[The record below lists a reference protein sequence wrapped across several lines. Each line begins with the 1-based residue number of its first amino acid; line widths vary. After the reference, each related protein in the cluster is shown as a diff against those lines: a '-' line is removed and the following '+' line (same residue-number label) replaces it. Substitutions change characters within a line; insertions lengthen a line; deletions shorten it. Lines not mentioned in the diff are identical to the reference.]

1 MGNCTPGRTFDDA
14 VDNSRQ
20 SPDAARQARHLGR
33 FEVREDGTL
42 VGVEGERSL
51 KDGERPKVV
60 TFKETDKAATK
71 LESVIRGIITRRRS
85 QALIPRSVVVDSP
98 VALLLLACAILMDLA
113 ESPLFPHN
121 VPTVLR
127 HHVQTGICLLL
138 GITMAWPALQRC
150 LQATYFSLTK
160 YCAVVL
166 ACLVL
171 FLNGFVTQMPAVG
184 RVVPCV
190 TIAFLVAVSLE
201 RLKMPWGFT
210 TWYPAIAAACAISFI
225 LTFLYEWL
233 EVLCAVFEE
242 PEAPVVEEQRG
253 HGELLK
259 AALTSFGGGLFLWFY
274 RLPLAIFGAKVAK
287 IVKFLDQLSSVSRAG
302 TGVVSVAAAPVRVV
316 SAPLRLLGAPRNIAA
331 TAAIAVLP
339 RLAAVLPGPL
349 AAVAA
354 APMRLLGRAAR
365 PFGRLLVGGV
375 RGVPVTVKVGGV
387 PLKVKL

>member
-127 HHVQTGICLLL
+127 HHVISPRGHSADESRRRRGWTWIFHENEPRRRRGWDVEVELYKARRGIVSTEYPRRSRGVAAARLHGLSTSWLLRRRLHCRRPQVQTGICLLL

-160 YCAVVL
+160 SFRRADISPM
-166 ACLVL
+166 
-171 FLNGFVTQMPAVG
+171 NRGD
-184 RVVPCV
+184 
-190 TIAFLVAVSLE
+190 
-201 RLKMPWGFT
+201 
-210 TWYPAIAAACAISFI
+210 AAAGTWI
-225 LTFLYEWL
+225 
-233 EVLCAVFEE
+233 V
-242 PEAPVVEEQRG
+242 
-253 HGELLK
+253 HGDE
-259 AALTSFGGGLFLWFY
+259 S
-274 RLPLAIFGAKVAK
+274 RR
-287 IVKFLDQLSSVSRAG
+287 RAG
-302 TGVVSVAAAPVRVV
+302 TLEGRTWAAARN
-316 SAPLRLLGAPRNIAA
+316 SADPCSVGRRASCLRCRSEPERTPHRYAETKEAILAAADKMRKDGWWAGGA
-331 TAAIAVLP
+331 TASAIGKKIAKEMLYQMVAQ
-339 RLAAVLPGPL
+339 RVGLA
-349 AAVAA
+349 
-354 APMRLLGRAAR
+354 
-365 PFGRLLVGGV
+365 
-375 RGVPVTVKVGGV
+375 
-387 PLKVKL
+387 